1 MAQHYFQISLSIAIF
16 SHANLS
22 VLWICWVL
30 YSPWTFAYAMLM
42 YIPVTCIGLFSLFAF
57 LAPSSYFLICHL
69 LKRPSLTT
77 MSEENCFFYLLKFPF
92 SCCFFFTWLYLN
104 ISTWRRSFK
113 DVTNSIIV
121 PSTNCSIE
129 KTNNNNIWQRMRWLN
144 GITDSMKMN
153 LSKLWEM
160 VDRKAW
166 HAAVHGVA
174 NDLVT
179 EQQQWQISLK

>member
-1 MAQHYFQISLSIAIF
+1 MAILIGVRWYLIVVWIFTKCKFFTIVYRFDWMVWPLMAQHYFQISLSIAIF

-57 LAPSSYFLICHL
+57 LAPSGYFLTCHL

-92 SCCFFFTWLYLN
+92 SCFFFFTWFIMTLFAFVFL
-104 ISTWRRSFK
+104 SF
-113 DVTNSIIV
+113 
-121 PSTNCSIE
+121 PLCSI
-129 KTNNNNIWQRMRWLN
+129 K
-144 GITDSMKMN
+144 
-153 LSKLWEM
+153 
-160 VDRKAW
+160 
-166 HAAVHGVA
+166 
-174 NDLVT
+174 
-179 EQQQWQISLK
+179 SLIGGK

>member
-1 MAQHYFQISLSIAIF
+1 MPIF
-16 SHANLS
+16 CELS
-22 VLWICWVL
+22 VVEKDSFL
-30 YSPWTFAYAMLM
+30 YTL
-42 YIPVTCIGLFSLFAF
+42 
-57 LAPSSYFLICHL
+57 CH
-69 LKRPSLTT
+69 
-77 MSEENCFFYLLKFPF
+77 
-92 SCCFFFTWLYLN
+92 FFTWLYLN

-179 EQQQWQISLK
+179 EQQQWQHILQITIMSLVNTPSPHMISISLFWWEHLRSTLLVTFKYVIQF